1 MCHSQS
7 NSIGFHADS
16 TLELEPNCSTLANN
30 RRRLLLLNSGGALAN
45 EKAVCSDQGIS
56 GGAEKIQ
63 TSAALAE
70 TTLSFTFENNDFNQQ
85 AQRRTLT
92 YTLLQE
98 LLLWLDT
105 CDQQWYLQRDITGRL
120 KQLDR
125 VGKLSAA
132 FTLVNLV

>member
-1 MCHSQS
+1 VCYSQS
-7 NSIGFHADS
+7 SSNEFHADS

-30 RRRLLLLNSGGALAN
+30 RRRLLLLNSGGAQ
-45 EKAVCSDQGIS
+45 EPRGAVCSDQSIS

-70 TTLSFTFENNDFNQQ
+70 TTLSFTFENNDFNQL

-92 YTLLQE
+92 HTLLSE

-105 CDQQWYLQRDITGRL
+105 CDQQWYLQRDFTGRL